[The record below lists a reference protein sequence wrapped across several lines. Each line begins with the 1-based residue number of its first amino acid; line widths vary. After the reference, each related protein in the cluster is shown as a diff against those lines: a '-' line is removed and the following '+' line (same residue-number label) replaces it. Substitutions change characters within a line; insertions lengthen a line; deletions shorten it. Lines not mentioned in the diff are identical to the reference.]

1 MEGGKYDKFNYVPK
15 KMIAQLQF
23 LGALEIDW
31 FAFGRRQLAI
41 STSIAKIIEINII
54 WEPISSKCKPVF
66 PIQGFSTTMRGVKI
80 IFIYPRFSTQINGN
94 VDGTLEFKGNGIINF
109 KHKNFK
115 CYIIIVQLTKDQ

>member
-1 MEGGKYDKFNYVPK
+1 MDMTNKNWQILIFSWRVLCEKMKMEGGKYDKFNYVPK

-41 STSIAKIIEINII
+41 STSIAKIIEMNII

-66 PIQGFSTTMRGVKI
+66 PIQGFSTTMRRVKI
-80 IFIYPRFSTQINGN
+80 IFIYPRF
-94 VDGTLEFKGNGIINF
+94 VDK
-109 KHKNFK
+109 
-115 CYIIIVQLTKDQ
+115 

>member
-15 KMIAQLQF
+15 KMIAQLQFLEF

-54 WEPISSKCKPVF
+54 
-66 PIQGFSTTMRGVKI
+66 
-80 IFIYPRFSTQINGN
+80 
-94 VDGTLEFKGNGIINF
+94 
-109 KHKNFK
+109 
-115 CYIIIVQLTKDQ
+115 